1 MKKKRRE
8 PDVTRSIT
16 PALPETPEH
25 EPSTTAPGNDSGP
38 FINLPWPTVGDD
50 EHLYLAVNV
59 SDETVPFPHDSLL
72 RLEPGDIVIGAAF
85 RSPQLLSSG
94 EKLALFRIPLCLL
107 DASAADLHEVSHT
120 HLSGRSGLTSL
131 VSQFLTALAR
141 TPRHQRLTGGR
152 RLALNTADLV
162 ALLVGDVL
170 QMRGRRAAPG
180 AQDMLARIQQHIQDN
195 LMDPD
200 LAPESIARAHHISV
214 RYLHKLFQSGGT
226 TVSAWI
232 RQRRLDACRA
242 ELRGRRR
249 TVAAVA
255 NRWGFASPSHFS
267 RLFRQTYGITPKE
280 WQAAASCD
288 A

>member
-1 MKKKRRE
+1 M
-8 PDVTRSIT
+8 
-16 PALPETPEH
+16 PETFAH
-25 EPSTTAPGNDSGP
+25 EPSGTDPGNDAGS
-38 FINLPWPTVGDD
+38 FIDLPWPTAGDD
-50 EHLYLAVNV
+50 DHLCLAVNV
-59 SDETVPFPHDSLL
+59 SDDTVHFPDDSPL
-72 RLEPGDIVIGAAF
+72 RLEPGDFVIGAAF
-85 RSPQLLSSG
+85 HPGLLSRSG
-94 EKLALFRIPLCLL
+94 DLALFRIPLCLL
-107 DASAADLHEVSHT
+107 DASAADLREVSHT
-120 HLSGRSGLTSL
+120 RLSGRSGLASL
-131 VSQFLTALAR
+131 VSQFLTALAG
-141 TPRHQRLTGGR
+141 TPRHQRLAGGR

-170 QMRGRRAAPG
+170 QTRGRRAAPG
-180 AQDMLARIQQHIQDN
+180 SHEMLTRIQQHIQDN

-214 RYLHKLFQSGGT
+214 RYLHKLFQSRGT

-242 ELRGRRR
+242 ELRARRR

-255 NRWGFASPSHFS
+255 HSWGFASPSHFS

-280 WQAAASCD
+280 WQASASCD

>member
-1 MKKKRRE
+1 M
-8 PDVTRSIT
+8 TRSIT
-16 PALPETPEH
+16 PAMPETPERQS
-25 EPSTTAPGNDSGP
+25 STTSPGNDSGP
-38 FINLPWPTVGDD
+38 FINLPWPTAGDD
-50 EHLYLAVNV
+50 DHLYLAVNV
-59 SDETVPFPHDSLL
+59 SGETVILPHDSLL
-72 RLEPGDIVIGAAF
+72 QLEPGDIVIGAAP
-85 RSPQLLSSG
+85 RPDLLSRG
-94 EKLALFRIPLCLL
+94 ENLALFRIPLCLL
-107 DASAADLHEVSHT
+107 DASAADLGAVAHT
-120 HLSGRSGLTSL
+120 HLSGGSGLASL

-170 QMRGRRAAPG
+170 RTRGPRSAPG
-180 AQDMLARIQQHIQDN
+180 GHEMLARIQRHIQDN

-214 RYLHKLFQSGGT
+214 RYLHKLFQFGGT

-232 RQRRLDACRA
+232 RQRRLDGCRA
-242 ELRGRRR
+242 ELRARRR

-255 NRWGFASPSHFS
+255 HSWGFASPSHFS

-280 WQAAASCD
+280 WQATASSD

>member
-1 MKKKRRE
+1 M
-8 PDVTRSIT
+8 TRSIS
-16 PALPETPEH
+16 PAMPETTGH
-25 EPSTTAPGNDSGP
+25 EPSAPHPGNDSGP
-38 FINLPWPTVGDD
+38 FINLPWPAVGDDD
-50 EHLYLAVNV
+50 EHLCLAVNV
-59 SDETVPFPHDSLL
+59 SGEPVLFPHDSPL
-72 RLEPGDIVIGAAF
+72 RLEPGDILLGAALHHA
-85 RSPQLLSSG
+85 LLPPC
-94 EKLALFRIPLCLL
+94 ENLALFRIPLCLL
-107 DASAADLHEVSHT
+107 DASAADLREVAHT
-120 HLSGRSGLTSL
+120 HLDGRSGLTSL
-131 VSQFLTALAR
+131 VSQFLTALAG

-162 ALLVGDVL
+162 ALLVRDVL
-170 QMRGRRAAPG
+170 QTRGRRPAPG
-180 AQDMLARIQQHIQDN
+180 GHDMLTRIQQHIQDN

-232 RQRRLDACRA
+232 RQSRLDACRA

-255 NRWGFASPSHFS
+255 HSWGFTSPSHFS
-267 RLFRQTYGITPKE
+267 RLFRQTYGITPRE
-280 WQAAASCD
+280 WQATVSCD

>member
-1 MKKKRRE
+1 M
-8 PDVTRSIT
+8 TRSIT
-16 PALPETPEH
+16 PAMPETPGNA
-25 EPSTTAPGNDSGP
+25 PSATAPGNDSGP
-38 FINLPWPTVGDD
+38 FINLPWPTADDD

-59 SDETVPFPHDSLL
+59 SDETVLFPHDSLL
-72 RLEPGDIVIGAAF
+72 WLEPGDIVIGGAF
-85 RSPQLLSSG
+85 RPDLLSRR
-94 EKLALFRIPLCLL
+94 ENLALFRVPLCLL
-107 DASAADLHEVSHT
+107 DASAADLHELSHT

-170 QMRGRRAAPG
+170 QTRGRRSAPG
-180 AQDMLARIQQHIQDN
+180 AHEMLTRIQQHIQDN

-255 NRWGFASPSHFS
+255 NSWGFASPSHFS

-280 WQAAASCD
+280 WQATVSSD
-288 A
+288 V